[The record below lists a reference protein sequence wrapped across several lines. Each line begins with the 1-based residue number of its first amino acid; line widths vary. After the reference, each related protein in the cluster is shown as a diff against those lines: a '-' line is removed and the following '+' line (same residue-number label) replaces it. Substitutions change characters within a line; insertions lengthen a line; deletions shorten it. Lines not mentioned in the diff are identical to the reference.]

1 MAQPRRDTPRL
12 YLPSIRPRVSLPLR
26 GHSLPETRMRVH
38 RGWASNGYRVKTTRD
53 PSPPSPSAQTIRD
66 STGRR

>member
-26 GHSLPETRMRVH
+26 GQS
-38 RGWASNGYRVKTTRD
+38 TRD
-53 PSPPSPSAQTIRD
+53 THACPQGLGFQWLQSQNHQGPVPSVPFGADDT
-66 STGRR
+66 